1 MASPNYFKNF
11 QKVQYAIKA
20 NRSGNIEYMDI
31 VDYFHLST
39 IREDVFAEDTL
50 YTPYVVQN
58 NETPSQVS
66 YKQYG
71 DEQFYWVILQ
81 INGITDYYNEWPLSQ
96 GELEEYIYRK
106 YGGVLG
112 GGATHHWETPE
123 VLDADGN
130 LLLNEGLVVPED
142 FVFYYPAE
150 VDGEKTTLSAF
161 PSSVS
166 NSTYE
171 RRLNEEKQH
180 IQILDPQYVYR
191 YNREAKYNSR
201 NAKPSKS
208 EINISESF
216 NY

>member
-20 NRSGNIEYMDI
+20 NKSGQVEYMDI

-39 IREDVFAEDTL
+39 IREDVFEEDTL
-50 YTPYVVQN
+50 YKTYVVQN
-58 NETPSQVS
+58 GETADQVS
-66 YKQYG
+66 YKKYG

-96 GELEEYIYRK
+96 SELEEFINRK
-106 YGGVLG
+106 YGGPS
-112 GGATHHWETPE
+112 GAGQTHHWETPE

-130 LLLNEGLVVPED
+130 LLLKEGLVVDED

-166 NSTYE
+166 NSTHE
-171 RRLNEEKQH
+171 RRLNEAKSE
-180 IQILDPQYVYR
+180 IQILDPQYIYR

-208 EINISESF
+208 EIDISESF
-216 NY
+216 TN